1 MNELLIECLNIADRI
16 INKNSN
22 ENDKFNLLFEDL
34 SKQFNFGEHSVENKI
49 KQSQLSERFTCSLCG
64 CALKQ
69 YNITEFISHLKH
81 SHKKEFETYCESK
94 NADDMSF
101 EQLMKIK
108 NINSKA
114 TDYIRKIEYIQNK
127 LENIY
132 SINSDFMDGD
142 DTVVK
147 FYLKLCNKHFGHFKD
162 CCKEVLNKFSYEE
175 IQKLYWK
182 IFWDNLKFE

>member
-1 MNELLIECLNIADRI
+1 MNELLIECLEIADRI
-16 INKNSN
+16 INHNSN
-22 ENDKFNLLFEDL
+22 ENYKFNLLFKDL
-34 SKQFNFGEHSVENKI
+34 SKQFNFGEYSIENKI
-49 KQSQLSERFTCSLCG
+49 KQSQLTERFTCSLCEYD
-64 CALKQ
+64 LNQ

-81 SHKKEFETYCESK
+81 SHEKEFEKYCESK
-94 NADDMSF
+94 NADELSF
-101 EQLMKIK
+101 EQLMNIK
-108 NINSKA
+108 SINSKA
-114 TDYIRKIEYIQNK
+114 TDYIHKIEYIMNK